1 MNKIIG
7 VYKIVNT
14 VTGDFY
20 IGSSIDIKKR
30 WKDHKVPST
39 RKNRPNMLLYKA
51 MQEYGLECFSFEI
64 LEEVEP
70 ERLRQEEQRLIDM
83 LSPTYN
89 DRNSKG
95 WNVERRK
102 NSSIKS
108 NKKYRQSDKGREV
121 HRKASNKYYSRLCS
135 YNGETLTLGA
145 LIKRFRKDGI
155 PHSTQ
160 EAKKYLV

>member
-1 MNKIIG
+1 MDKISA
-7 VYKIVNT
+7 VYKVTNN

-20 IGSSIDIKKR
+20 IGSSVDVKKR

-39 RKNRPNMLLYKA
+39 RKNRPNMLLYRA
-51 MQEYGLECFSFEI
+51 MQEYGLDSFSFEI

-70 ERLRQEEQRLIDM
+70 ESLRQEEQKFIDT
-83 LSPTYN
+83 LNPTYN
-89 DRNSKG
+89 DRNSYG

-102 NSSIKS
+102 NSRTKS
-108 NKKYRQSDKGREV
+108 HKKYQQSDRGREV
-121 HRKASNKYYSRLCS
+121 RRKASNKYYNRLCS

-145 LIKRFRKDGI
+145 LIKRFHKDGI
-155 PHSTQ
+155 SRPSS

>member
-1 MNKIIG
+1 MNKISA
-7 VYKIVNT
+7 VYKILNT
-14 VTGDFY
+14 VTGEFY
-20 IGSSIDIKKR
+20 IGSSVDVKKR

-70 ERLRQEEQRLIDM
+70 ERLRQEEQRFIDVLI
-83 LSPTYN
+83 PTYN

-121 HRKASNKYYSRLCS
+121 RRKASKKYYSQLCE

-145 LIKRFRKDGI
+145 LIKKFSYAGI
-155 PHSTQ
+155 SHPTQ